1 LAENAIIGG
10 TGVYQLDGSS
20 TVLDVGTPYGA
31 VRVYIKETESGEVV
45 FLPRHG
51 RDHSTPP
58 HRINYRANIKALRQ
72 LGVKRVLA
80 TAAVGS
86 LNMDFPPGSLVIPD
100 QFIDFT
106 RQRAGT
112 FYDGEDGVVHTDMA
126 DPYCPALIKALEQK
140 AAKAGLEIRGRG
152 TYVCVEGPRFETKA
166 EIRFFKSIGGDMVG
180 MTGVP
185 EVVLARELG
194 LCYAAVGIV
203 TNWCNGMVEQPI
215 SHREIFEIMK
225 RGRENVSRLFLG
237 VLGSGDTLDE
247 CRCGEGIIR
256 L

>member
-1 LAENAIIGG
+1 MAENAIIGG
-10 TGVYQLDGSS
+10 TGVYQLDGGS
-20 TVLDVGTPYGA
+20 VVRDIETPYGTA
-31 VRVYIKETESGEVV
+31 RVYIQQTQSGEVA

-51 RDHSTPP
+51 KGHTVPP
-58 HRINYRANIKALRQ
+58 HRINYRANVKALQQ
-72 LGVKRVLA
+72 LGVKRVLV

-86 LNMDFPPGSLVIPD
+86 LNPGFPPGSLVIPD

-106 RQRAGT
+106 KQRAST
-112 FYDGEDGVVHTDMA
+112 FYDGEGGVVHADMA
-126 DPYCPALIKALEQK
+126 DPYCSALISALEEK
-140 AAKAGLEIRGRG
+140 AAKAGINISGRG

-166 EIRFFKSIGGDMVG
+166 EIRFFKEMGGDMVG

-203 TNWCNGMVEQPI
+203 TNWCNGMVDEPI
-215 SHREIFEIMK
+215 SHSEILEIMK
-225 RGRENVSRLFLG
+225 RGRENVVKLFLE
-237 VLGSGDTLDE
+237 VFRSSGALDK
-247 CRCGEGIIR
+247 CRCSEGIIR